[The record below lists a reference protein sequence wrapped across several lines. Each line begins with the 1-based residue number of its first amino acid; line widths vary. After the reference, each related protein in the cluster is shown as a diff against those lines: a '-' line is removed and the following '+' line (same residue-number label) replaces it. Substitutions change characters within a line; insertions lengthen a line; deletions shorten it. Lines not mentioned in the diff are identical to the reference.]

1 MIVFLVNCRFER
13 CIIFLLLLF
22 DVDVNLLMWRRLK
35 NVIEKVDLNNKCLYL
50 DFVIVGKICNILS
63 KS

>member
-13 CIIFLLLLF
+13 CIIFFLLLF